1 MQEMVEVSKLQSQE
15 PDASPQGVSFS
26 FKDVNGNERK
36 VLVQAG
42 PAHFGTILT
51 GNKKVT
57 AETVIVQPFKGCTNL
72 NSVDEIKGKIAIME
86 RGDCMFVDKARR
98 VQKAGAVGAI
108 IIDNVPGSTAPTS
121 PMFSMSG
128 DGTHDVVIPTVF
140 LFAEDASKLLLA
152 LSKDPEIEVTLCEYK
167 GGGEGLPQ
175 NEEESVFQKL
185 KISVQ
190 EFLNKHTG
198 LAFAKTV
205 TVDGFKAFIGIDKIR
220 IIHEAVEGET
230 IPTEKV
236 TNQQWSQIRKGL
248 LRSILHSETKELFV
262 PLNILRIYYQT
273 LSNSAEDLKSPDIV
287 KQTEWLLNELNIE
300 YHRKEDDVLI
310 KAEKNIGVT
319 LVATE
324 GASKEDVEYKKSLE
338 KLNSILETI
347 NKIEKNVIDD
357 LSKGSDEKLIFSD
370 KPKSTDKVIITKEQL
385 DASEVKSVDNLKS
398 KKSRASDEL

>member
-1 MQEMVEVSKLQSQE
+1 MAELSKLQSQE
-15 PDASPQGVSFS
+15 RDASAQAVFFS
-26 FKDVNGNERK
+26 FKDANGNERK
-36 VLVQAG
+36 VSAQAG
-42 PAHFGTILT
+42 PAHFGTILN

-57 AETVIVQPFKGCTNL
+57 AETVIVQPFKGCSNL

-98 VQKAGAVGAI
+98 AQKAGAVGAI
-108 IIDNVPGSTAPTS
+108 IIDNVPGSTAATS

-128 DGTHDVVIPTVF
+128 DGTDDVVIPAVL

-152 LSKDPEIEVTLCEYK
+152 LSQDPKIKVTIKEYK
-167 GGGEGLPQ
+167 NEGEPVQQ

-185 KISVQ
+185 KVSVQ

-198 LAFAKTV
+198 IAFTKTV
-205 TVDGFKAFIGIDKIR
+205 VVGGFKAFIGVDKIR
-220 IIHEAVEGET
+220 IIHENVAEET

-248 LRSILHSETKELFV
+248 LRSIHHSETKELFV
-262 PLNILRIYYQT
+262 PLTFLRIYYQT
-273 LSNSAEDLKSPDIV
+273 LSSSPEYLPSSDVI

-300 YHRKEDDVLI
+300 HHRKEDDVLI
-310 KAEKNIGVT
+310 KAEKNTGVT
-319 LVATE
+319 VVATDKT
-324 GASKEDVEYKKSLE
+324 GKDAEYKKSIE

-347 NKIEKNVIDD
+347 NKIEKNVIDE
-357 LSKGSDEKLIFSD
+357 LSKNSDKKISFSD
-370 KPKSTDKVIITKEQL
+370 KQKNSDKIIITKEQL
-385 DASEVKSVDNLKS
+385 DVSEVNSAEELKT

>member
-1 MQEMVEVSKLQSQE
+1 MQEIDEVSKLQAQE
-15 PDASPQGVSFS
+15 PDAALQGVSFS

-36 VLVQAG
+36 VLVQAS

-51 GNKKVT
+51 GNKKLT
-57 AETVIVQPFKGCTNL
+57 AETVFVQPFKGCTKL
-72 NSVDEIKGKIAIME
+72 NAIDEIKGKIAIME
-86 RGDCMFVDKARR
+86 RGDCMFVDKARN

-140 LFAEDASKLLLA
+140 LFSEEASKLLLA
-152 LSKDPEIEVTLCEYK
+152 LSKDPKIEVTLCDYKK
-167 GGGEGLPQ
+167 GGGEGSPQ

-205 TVDGFKAFIGIDKIR
+205 AVDGFKAFIGVDKIR
-220 IIHEAVEGET
+220 IIHEAVEAET
-230 IPTEKV
+230 IPTEKI

-273 LSNSAEDLKSPDIV
+273 LSNSAEDFKAPDIV
-287 KQTEWLLNELNIE
+287 KQTEWLLTELNIE

-324 GASKEDVEYKKSLE
+324 GAYGQVDVELKESIERTKSLL
-338 KLNSILETI
+338 KTI
-347 NKIEKNVIDD
+347 KNNVIDD
-357 LSKGSDEKLIFSD
+357 LSKGSSD
-370 KPKSTDKVIITKEQL
+370 KSKSTDKVIITKEQL
-385 DASEVKSVDNLKS
+385 DVSEVKSVDNLKN

>member
-1 MQEMVEVSKLQSQE
+1 MQEMVELSKLQSQE
-15 PDASPQGVSFS
+15 PDTLPQAVSFS
-26 FKDVNGNERK
+26 IKDAIGNSRK
-36 VLVQAG
+36 MSMQAG

-57 AETVIVQPFKGCTNL
+57 AETVIVQPFRGCANL
-72 NSVDEIKGKIAIME
+72 NAPGEIKGKIAIVE
-86 RGDCMFVDKARR
+86 RGDCMFVDKARKL
-98 VQKAGAVGAI
+98 QKAGAVGAI
-108 IIDNVPGSTAPTS
+108 IIDNTSGSSAVAS
-121 PMFSMSG
+121 PIFSMSG
-128 DGTHDVVIPTVF
+128 DGTNDVVIPTVF
-140 LFAEDASKLLLA
+140 LFAEDAAKLLLA
-152 LSKDPEIEVTLCEYK
+152 LSRQPNVEVTLSEYRND
-167 GGGEGLPQ
+167 EGLHQ

-185 KISVQ
+185 KVSVQ

-198 LAFAKTV
+198 IAFTETV
-205 TVDGFKAFIGIDKIR
+205 KVGGFKAFIGVDKIR
-220 IIHEAVEGET
+220 IIHETVKEE
-230 IPTEKV
+230 IVPTEKV

-273 LSNSAEDLKSPDIV
+273 LSSSEDLKLTDIV

-310 KAEKNIGVT
+310 KAEKNTGVT
-319 LVATE
+319 VVASDSA
-324 GASKEDVEYKKSLE
+324 GKDSVEYKESLQ

-357 LSKGSDEKLIFSD
+357 MSKISNK
-370 KPKSTDKVIITKEQL
+370 KKNTDKVIITKKQL
-385 DASEVKSVDNLKS
+385 DINEVQGVDNRKI